1 MINPLVI
8 VVATIVIMGIVFA
21 LLYLAAGAYER
32 SEERRLQLEN
42 DRYDTTIEIA
52 AGATFALRFRPGGD
66 NGERAG
72 AYLCIT
78 SPLSHNYRP
87 ATMTSEALVKL
98 ETTAEAFDEM
108 AIAWIKYRGL
118 AGAVGGPV
126 GNELGSPENPWI

>member
-8 VVATIVIMGIVFA
+8 VVVTIVIMGIVFA
-21 LLYLAAGAYER
+21 LLYLAAGAHER

-42 DRYDTTIEIA
+42 DRYDMTIEIA
-52 AGATFALRFRPGGD
+52 AGATFALYFRPGGD
-66 NGERAG
+66 KDERAG
-72 AYLCIT
+72 AYLRIT
-78 SPLSHNYRP
+78 SLLSHNYQP

-98 ETTAEAFDEM
+98 ETAAEAFDEM